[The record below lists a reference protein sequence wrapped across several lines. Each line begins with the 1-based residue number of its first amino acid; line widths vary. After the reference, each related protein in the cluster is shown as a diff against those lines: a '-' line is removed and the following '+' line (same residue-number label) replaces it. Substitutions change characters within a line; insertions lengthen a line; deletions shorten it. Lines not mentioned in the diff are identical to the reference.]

1 MTAGRYEHEERYKG
15 VTEMSP
21 VTIAQQIVS
30 EFREN
35 MEQGACADLSGDFD
49 GSGGD
54 AGVGTSGVVGAGAG
68 ATDGAC
74 FLIIIPI

>member
-1 MTAGRYEHEERYKG
+1 
-15 VTEMSP
+15 MSP

-49 GSGGD
+49 GGGGD
-54 AGVGTSGVVGAGAG
+54 AGVGTSGVVGAVAE
-68 ATDGAC
+68 ATDGEC
-74 FLIIIPI
+74 LFLIPVYYLLLYK